1 MKPASGATVEESTD
15 LPANVPSVATT
26 VRGSIAGYPSLAG
39 RAVFVSG
46 GGSGIGAFIVERFV
60 QQGSRVAFCDIA
72 DELAQVLV
80 ARLAPAPVRYH
91 RCDVRDIAAL
101 RATLADIETE
111 WGPITVLVNNA
122 ARDDRHALESV
133 TPEYWDD
140 RLAVNLRH
148 HFFAAQAVAP
158 GMVRA
163 GGGSIINLG
172 SVSWMRGT
180 PGMVAYTTA
189 KAAIHGLT
197 RTLARELGPHN
208 IRVNSLVPGA
218 IDTPRQRELWIT
230 PELEREF
237 LDQQCLKFRLDGDDI
252 ARGVLFLASDEARG
266 ITGHDLV
273 IDAGLA
279 QTSAIS

>member
-1 MKPASGATVEESTD
+1 MTALGTP
-15 LPANVPSVATT
+15 
-26 VRGSIAGYPSLAG
+26 VRGSMAGYPSLAG
-39 RAVFVSG
+39 RTIFISG
-46 GGSGIGAFIVERFV
+46 GGSGIGACIVERFA
-60 QQGSRVAFCDIA
+60 QQGSRVAA
-72 DELAQVLV
+72 S
-80 ARLAPAPVRYH
+80 VRYGH
-91 RCDVRDIAAL
+91 CDVRDIAAL
-101 RATLADIETE
+101 RATLSGIETE

-158 GMVRA
+158 GMARA

-172 SVSWMRGT
+172 SVSWMRAT

-197 RTLARELGPHN
+197 RTLARELGPQN
-208 IRVNSLVPGA
+208 IRVNCLVPGA
-218 IDTPRQRELWIT
+218 IDTPRQRALWIS
-230 PELEREF
+230 PEMEREF
-237 LDQQCLKFRLDGDDI
+237 LAQQCLKFRLNEDDV

-266 ITGHDLV
+266 MTEHNLI

-279 QTSAIS
+279 LTAAES

>member
-1 MKPASGATVEESTD
+1 MSVT
-15 LPANVPSVATT
+15 SVATT

-39 RAVFVSG
+39 RTVFVSG
-46 GGSGIGAFIVERFV
+46 GGSGIGAFIVERV
-60 QQGSRVAFCDIA
+60 AQQGSRGAFCDVA
-72 DELAQVLV
+72 DEPARALV
-80 ARLAPAPVRYH
+80 ARLAPSPVRYH

-101 RATLADIETE
+101 RAMLASIESE
-111 WGPITVLVNNA
+111 CGPITVLVNNA
-122 ARDDRHALESV
+122 ARDDRHALDSV

-140 RLAVNLRH
+140 GLAVNLRH

-158 GMVRA
+158 GMARA
-163 GGGSIINLG
+163 GGGSIVNLG
-172 SVSWMRGT
+172 SVSWMKAT

-208 IRVNSLVPGA
+208 IRVNCLVPGA

-237 LDQQCLKFRLDGDDI
+237 VDQQCLKFRLDGDDV

-266 ITGHDLV
+266 ITGHDLI

-279 QTSAIS
+279 LTSATI

>member
-1 MKPASGATVEESTD
+1 M
-15 LPANVPSVATT
+15 
-26 VRGSIAGYPSLAG
+26 AGYPSLAG
-39 RAVFVSG
+39 RTIFVSG
-46 GGSGIGAFIVERFV
+46 GGSGIGACIVERFA
-60 QQGSRVAFCDIA
+60 QQGSRVAFCDVA
-72 DELAQVLV
+72 DEPAQALV
-80 ARLAPAPVRYH
+80 ARLEPASVRYRH
-91 RCDVRDIAAL
+91 CDVRDIAAL
-101 RATLADIETE
+101 RATLSGVETE
-111 WGPITVLVNNA
+111 WGPVTVLVNNA

-148 HFFAAQAVAP
+148 HFFAAQAVAA
-158 GMVRA
+158 GMARA

-197 RTLARELGPHN
+197 RTLARELGPHK

-237 LDQQCLKFRLDGDDI
+237 LDQQCLKFRLDGDDV
-252 ARGVLFLASDEARG
+252 ARGVLFLASDESRG
-266 ITGHDLV
+266 ITGHDLI

-279 QTSAIS
+279 QTSAAS

>member
-1 MKPASGATVEESTD
+1 
-15 LPANVPSVATT
+15 
-26 VRGSIAGYPSLAG
+26 
-39 RAVFVSG
+39 
-46 GGSGIGAFIVERFV
+46 
-60 QQGSRVAFCDIA
+60 
-72 DELAQVLV
+72 
-80 ARLAPAPVRYH
+80 VRYGH
-91 RCDVRDIAAL
+91 CDVRDIAAL
-101 RATLADIETE
+101 RATLSGIETE

-158 GMVRA
+158 GMARA

-172 SVSWMRGT
+172 SVSWMRAT

-197 RTLARELGPHN
+197 RTLARELGPQN
-208 IRVNSLVPGA
+208 IRVNCLVPGA
-218 IDTPRQRELWIT
+218 IDTPRQRALWISL
-230 PELEREF
+230 EMEREF
-237 LDQQCLKFRLDGDDI
+237 LAHQCLKFRLNEDDV

-266 ITGHDLV
+266 MTGHNLI

-279 QTSAIS
+279 LTAAES